1 MKKLNNYL
9 TFAIIVGNRGFFPD
23 ILAKEGRSSLLKLL
37 DKLGYRTIALSEND
51 TKYGAVET
59 WNDAKKCA
67 DLLKKHKN
75 EIDGIIVTLPNFG
88 DEKAISDTIRLA
100 DLKVPIL
107 IHAFPDEPNSM
118 SVEKRR
124 DSFCGK
130 ISVCANLNQYRIP
143 FTLTTFH
150 TEPIDSKEFLEDLRS
165 FAGTCRVVKGLK
177 NCRVGAMGARPSA
190 FNTVRYS
197 EKLLENYGISVET
210 IDLSEIIE
218 EAERLPSDS
227 TDLRTKLKEISNYVP
242 TKGIPLEAI
251 EKMARFLVITERWI
265 TEKELNNIAIQCW
278 TALQKYFGVVPC
290 TCMSILSESLIPSAC
305 EVDVCGAISMYSLT
319 LASGKPSA
327 LLDWNN
333 NYKNDPNKCVMF
345 HCSNLPKSFFDT
357 PTMDYQAII
366 AGSVGKEN
374 TYGTITGQI
383 KPSPMTFARMSTRE
397 DIGEIQ
403 AYVGE
408 GEFTKDKLKTFGG
421 YGIAKIPNLQTLL
434 HYICINGFEHHVA
447 VTLDRVGQSIYE
459 AWEKYLQWDVY
470 YNPQY
475 L

>member
-1 MKKLNNYL
+1 MKLKNSL
-9 TFAIIVGNRGFFPD
+9 TFAVIVGNRGFFPD
-23 ILAKEGRSSLLKLL
+23 ILAKEGRASLVKLL
-37 DKLGYRTIALSEND
+37 ERLGFGVVVLSEED

-59 WNDAKKCA
+59 WSDAKKCA
-67 DLLKKHKN
+67 DLFRKHKD
-75 EIDGIIVTLPNFG
+75 EIDGVIVTLPNFG
-88 DEKAISDTIRLA
+88 DEKAVADTLRLA
-100 DLKVPIL
+100 DLRVPVL
-107 IHAFPDEPNSM
+107 VHALPDEPEHM
-118 SVEKRR
+118 LVDRRR

-143 FTLTTFH
+143 FTLTTYH
-150 TEPIDSKEFLEDLRS
+150 TEAIDSKAFLEDLKS
-165 FAGTCRVVKGLK
+165 FVGTCRVVKGLK

-197 EKLLENYGISVET
+197 EKLLENYGITVET
-210 IDLSEIIE
+210 IDLSEVMG
-218 EAERLPSDS
+218 EAERLSANSGDVKA
-227 TDLRTKLKEISNYVP
+227 KLKEITEYVAVE
-242 TKGIPLEAI
+242 GIPPKAL
-251 EKMARFLVITERWI
+251 EKMARFLVVTERWI
-265 TEKELNNIAIQCW
+265 KEKELDTIAIQCW

-290 TCMSILSESLIPSAC
+290 TCMSILSEKLIPSAC

-333 NYKNDPNKCVMF
+333 NYKDDPDKCVMF
-345 HCSNLPKSFFDT
+345 HCSNLPKSFFDK
-357 PTMDYQAII
+357 PKMDYQAII

-374 TYGTITGQI
+374 TYGTVTGQI
-383 KPSPMTFARMSTRE
+383 KPSPMTFARMGTRE
-397 DIGEIQ
+397 DLGEIQ

-421 YGIAKIPNLQTLL
+421 YGVAKIPNLQTLL

-447 VTLDRVGQSIYE
+447 VTLDRVGQSVYE

-470 YNPQY
+470 YNPEFS
-475 L
+475 